1 MILNGF
7 WVLNLFGSSTGK
19 VKAKGPSV
27 VSEIVLKRSSVT
39 YRKRY
44 WKNRLAY

>member
-19 VKAKGPSV
+19 VKAKGPRV
-27 VSEIVLKRSSVT
+27 VSKIVLKMSLVT
-39 YRKRY
+39 YWKRY
-44 WKNRLAY
+44 WKNGLAY